1 MWENNHLIEKYIQQ
15 VEQYRLENKPT
26 VPTTLEFE
34 KKLIRFYRLTVW
46 RILLHFVKQKIIF
59 NETIEKKITI
69 YCNGK

>member
-34 KKLIRFYRLTVW
+34 KKINPFLQTNSLEDFIALRQAKDNF
-46 RILLHFVKQKIIF
+46 
-59 NETIEKKITI
+59 
-69 YCNGK
+69 